1 MRAAAGASV
10 SMKMNDRTYD
20 RHWGISEG
28 KEGVPPTS
36 NAEAGSLLDE
46 SALGQLRALDRPGR
60 PSVLARVLTQYLTA
74 AAESVE
80 KLREAVRTGDAAA
93 LTQTAHRLK
102 SGSAQVG
109 ALSMAGACQELEN
122 IGRAARFDGA
132 PLVLERLERQ
142 YRGVVRAIDTE
153 LTKGKGDR
161 T

>member
-1 MRAAAGASV
+1 MSMR
-10 SMKMNDRTYD
+10 MDDHTYD
-20 RHWGISEG
+20 RYREISKG
-28 KEGVPPTS
+28 KEGVPPSS

-46 SALGQLRALDRPGR
+46 TALAQLRALDRPGR
-60 PSVLARVLTQYLTA
+60 PSVVARVLTQYLAA
-74 AAESVE
+74 AAEAVE
-80 KLREAVRTGDAAA
+80 KLREAVRSGDAAG
-93 LTQTAHRLK
+93 LMQTAHRLK

-153 LTKGKGDR
+153 LTKGKGDQ